1 MVQNMKTEKRSEIKY
16 VFNNKELYNFILF
29 YNLNKVLYPDRL
41 ISSFYFDT
49 INFDLYKNCL
59 IQDSDN
65 YKVRIRYYNNNLA
78 KLSKEVKYTKS
89 NGKFKSIKKL
99 DLNSEFPSTVIFK
112 NQLLKQASKVEYKRQ
127 YYKFKNSRITIDTN
141 IQFMSVNNRTYVTKN
156 INENLN
162 IVEFKLLKENNYE
175 IFNDLPSSPTSY
187 SKFKQSIKKLY
198 NIY

>member
-1 MVQNMKTEKRSEIKY
+1 MVQNMKTEKRSETKY
-16 VFNNKELYNFILF
+16 VVNNKELNKFILS
-29 YNLNKVLYPDRL
+29 YNLDEALYPGRQ

-59 IQDSDN
+59 FQDSDN
-65 YKVRIRYYNNNLA
+65 YKVRIRYYNNNLSR
-78 KLSKEVKYTKS
+78 LSKEVKYTWP
-89 NGKFKSIKKL
+89 NGKSKSIKKL
-99 DLNSEFPSTVIFK
+99 DLNSELPSTVIFK

-141 IQFMSVNNRTYVTKN
+141 IHFMSVNNRTYVTKK

-162 IVEFKLLKENNYE
+162 IVEFKLLKENNFE
-175 IFNDLPSSPTSY
+175 LFNDLPSSPTSY

>member
-1 MVQNMKTEKRSEIKY
+1 MKIEKRSEIKY
-16 VFNNKELYNFILF
+16 VFNNKELNNFLLS
-29 YNLNKVLYPDRL
+29 YQLDEQLYPERL

-49 INFDLYKNCL
+49 VNYDLYKNCL
-59 IQDSDN
+59 YQDSDS

-78 KLSKEVKYTKS
+78 ILSKEVKYTKP
-89 NGKFKSIKKL
+89 NGKSKSIKKL
-99 DLNSEFPSTVIFK
+99 DLNSELPSTLIFK

-141 IQFMSVNNRTYVTKN
+141 IHFMSVNYRTYVTKN
-156 INENLN
+156 IDENLN
-162 IVEFKLLKENNYE
+162 IVEFKLLKENNFE

>member
-16 VFNNKELYNFILF
+16 VFNNKELNNFISS
-29 YNLNKVLYPDRL
+29 YNLDEALYPDRL
-41 ISSFYFDT
+41 ISSIYFDT

-59 IQDSDN
+59 FQDSDN

-78 KLSKEVKYTKS
+78 KLSKEVKYTKP
-89 NGKFKSIKKL
+89 NGKSKSIKKL
-99 DLNSEFPSTVIFK
+99 DLNSELPSTVIFK

-127 YYKFKNSRITIDTN
+127 YYKFNNSRITIDTN
-141 IQFMSVNNRTYVTKN
+141 IHYMSVNYRTYVTKN

-162 IVEFKLLKENNYE
+162 IVEFKLLKENNFE

>member
-1 MVQNMKTEKRSEIKY
+1 MVQNMKTEIRSEFKF
-16 VFNNKELYNFILF
+16 VFNNKELNNFILS
-29 YNLNKVLYPDRL
+29 YNLHEALYPDRL

-49 INFDLYKNCL
+49 INFDLYKNSL
-59 IQDSDN
+59 FQDSEN
-65 YKVRIRYYNNNLA
+65 YKVRIRYYNNNLSR
-78 KLSKEVKYTKS
+78 LSKEVKYTKP

-99 DLNSEFPSTVIFK
+99 DLNSELPSTVIFK

-141 IQFMSVNNRTYVTKN
+141 IHFMSVNNRTYVTKN

-162 IVEFKLLKENNYE
+162 IVEFKLLKENNFE

>member
-1 MVQNMKTEKRSEIKY
+1 MKTEKRSEIKY